1 VYTAG
6 PPAGKTASVPVAGR
20 AGGAGVRS
28 SGESESCSEEAV
40 SGTLPVCRRPRP
52 AAGPAGD
59 WPTGGAVI
67 CTPPCIILA
76 MMYSPHKT
84 SSGASRAQR
93 AGQGRDPGARGHRR
107 QQLPRRQHP
116 AEVRDGAPGRRG
128 ERGPEREL
136 LLAVVVDLRCPLA

>member
-1 VYTAG
+1 MKLTGGCDNDFTARG
-6 PPAGKTASVPVAGR
+6 QAALIVDHELPTASGARPQVA
-20 AGGAGVRS
+20 
-28 SGESESCSEEAV
+28 
-40 SGTLPVCRRPRP
+40 
-52 AAGPAGD
+52 
-59 WPTGGAVI
+59 TGGAVI

-116 AEVRDGAPGRRG
+116 AAVRDGAPGRRG